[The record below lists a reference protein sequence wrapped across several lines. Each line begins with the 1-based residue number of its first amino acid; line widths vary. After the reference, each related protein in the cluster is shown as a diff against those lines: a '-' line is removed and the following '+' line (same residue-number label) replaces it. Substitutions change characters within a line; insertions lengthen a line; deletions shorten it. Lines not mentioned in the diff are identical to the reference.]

1 MKKILEFLLLFF
13 LMTSCASSMK
23 ISVPAMQAENGP
35 VAIEENETVRVSIEQ
50 DGKLIAPSN
59 GIVTLDKAAFDVSFS
74 FPKPMAVLVNASF
87 DDQLINLASAGAPLA
102 ARSEFS
108 ETSTIVVTLFNP
120 DMVLY
125 VSDDASS
132 PWFYE
137 KEDLHNFN
145 RIEIVNGHYKCTRS
159 IDYVLDIAT
168 EETIGLEIIEVP
180 IYLVFV
186 PTSNDKELMDENKI
200 QTKYL
205 KIEWNK

>member
-1 MKKILEFLLLFF
+1 MKKILGFLLILS
-13 LMTSCASSMK
+13 LMISCGSSIK
-23 ISVPAMQAENGP
+23 IPVSVVQHEKVP
-35 VAIEENETVRVSIEQ
+35 VAIEESENVTVSIEQ
-50 DGKLIAPSN
+50 NGKLMMPSK
-59 GIVTLDKAAFDVSFS
+59 GIVTLDKAEFNVIFD

-87 DDQLINLASAGAPLA
+87 DDKLINLASAGAPLA
-102 ARSEFS
+102 TRSEFS
-108 ETSTIVVTLFNP
+108 ETSTIAVALFNP
-120 DMVLY
+120 DKVLY

-145 RIEIVNGHYKCTRS
+145 KMERVNGHYKCTRS